1 MGPRV
6 AWGHWWRTWVISRM
20 DITLSRAFCSR
31 S

>member
-1 MGPRV
+1 MGP
-6 AWGHWWRTWVISRM
+6 WGCGATPRTWVISRM